1 MEQLSTTKDSTVDS
15 TVEEQQPSGVNA
27 PPTSISEIARDLE
40 DLIGGATK
48 KLELAEQELAKK
60 SMLDSILS
68 C

>member
-15 TVEEQQPSGVNA
+15 PAEEQSSGANA

-60 SMLDSILS
+60 SMWD
-68 C
+68 